1 MTFYKKLLSE
11 ETDFLLYFFVTFV
24 IIKKSFTVFLT
35 RGDAVKNRSIVFKL
49 FLLTSTLFTIIF
61 LLFFLG
67 QSLFLEKFY
76 INKKVKTVQTAFEKF
91 VDNYEKSGKTYEEIR
106 KLKQEFHDKTNA
118 EMQFLN
124 TNGIIKSDNNFYIDV
139 INPKNNK
146 AYSIPLNNLLTPEE
160 YNKFENLGLKKD
172 GVINVVG
179 FVQDSA
185 ITPIELTTNYNRW
198 QNEYINSDFQSIN
211 GNPAKNRL
219 TSRSK
224 TVTQIEFT
232 GIVSKLQ
239 LPSKA
244 DVRLANDLET
254 LQAVQ
259 YFAEIIRDGTTSPQQ
274 LSHFLLDSGENIK
287 NSIFVKPIM
296 ENGKITEYA
305 FAVASLQPV
314 NEAMLV
320 LKDYYVYALIIVF
333 LVIIL
338 LSFYYS
344 KIIVKPLIKMNRV
357 TKKMANFDFS
367 EKLPVTAD
375 DEIGGLSGSI
385 NTLSVNLKDRIDRL
399 NVANTKLQQDIE
411 RERQLEKTRKEFIS
425 GVSHEL
431 KTPLSVIRSF
441 AEGIKD
447 GVSKDTTYY
456 TDVIL
461 EETENMNRLIVE
473 MLELAKLESG
483 TYKLDMTTFSI
494 GELIQQVYTKL
505 LFSMEEKHLQVS
517 IDVDS
522 SIFVKANRS
531 RIEQVVVNLLSNAIR
546 YTPDGEKI
554 QVSVIAMEDTVKVEI
569 ENTGNPIPEDS
580 LEKIWDRFYRLDASR
595 SRHTGGT
602 GLGLSIV
609 KNILDLHHAE
619 YGVYNTTNSVVFYFN
634 LQKVKEVK

>member
-1 MTFYKKLLSE
+1 M
-11 ETDFLLYFFVTFV
+11 
-24 IIKKSFTVFLT
+24 
-35 RGDAVKNRSIVFKL
+35 KNRSIVFKL

-91 VDNYEKSGKTYEEIR
+91 VDNYEKSGKTFEEIR

-118 EMQFLN
+118 DIQFLDSD
-124 TNGIIKSDNNFYIDV
+124 GIIKSEKNYYIDF
-139 INPKNNK
+139 INTQDNRT
-146 AYSIPLNNLLTPEE
+146 YSIPLNNILTPEE
-160 YNKFENLGLKKD
+160 YNKFENLGLRENQLIEVS
-172 GVINVVG
+172 GILRGNT
-179 FVQDSA
+179 
-185 ITPIELTTNYNRW
+185 ITPLQLVVNYNKW
-198 QNEYINSDFQSIN
+198 QNSNFNADFQSIS
-211 GNPAKNRL
+211 GNPSQNKL
-219 TSRSK
+219 TNRSK
-224 TVTQIEFT
+224 PTYNVQFT
-232 GIVSKLQ
+232 GVISKLH

-244 DVRLANDLET
+244 EVRLANDFET

-259 YFAEIIRDGTTSPQQ
+259 YFAWTIRQGTTNSNQ
-274 LSHFLLDSGENIK
+274 LNTYILDSGENIQ
-287 NSIFVKPIM
+287 NSVFVKPII
-296 ENGKITEYA
+296 EDKEIKEYA
-305 FAVASLQPV
+305 FAIASLQPV

-344 KIIVKPLIKMNRV
+344 KIIVKPLIKINRV

-367 EKLPVTAD
+367 EKLPVAAD
-375 DEIGGLSGSI
+375 DEIGGLSSSI

-411 RERQLEKTRKEFIS
+411 RERQLENTRKEFIS

-483 TYKLDMTTFSI
+483 TYKLDMSTFSI
-494 GELIQQVYTKL
+494 GELIQQVYAKL
-505 LFSMEEKHLQVS
+505 SFSMEEKHLQV
-517 IDVDS
+517 DVHADAS
-522 SIFVKANRS
+522 LFVKANRS

-554 QVSVIAMEDTVKVEI
+554 HVSVVETEDKVKIEI
-569 ENTGNPIPEDS
+569 ENTGNPIPEES

>member
-1 MTFYKKLLSE
+1 M
-11 ETDFLLYFFVTFV
+11 
-24 IIKKSFTVFLT
+24 
-35 RGDAVKNRSIVFKL
+35 KNRSIVFKL

-91 VDNYEKSGKTYEEIR
+91 VNTYEESGKTYEEIR

-146 AYSIPLNNLLTPEE
+146 AYSIPLNNVLTPEE

-172 GVINVVG
+172 GMINVVG
-179 FVQDSA
+179 FVQDST
-185 ITPIELTTNYNRW
+185 ITPLELTTNYNRW
-198 QNEYINSDFQSIN
+198 QNENVNSDFQSIN

-244 DVRLANDLET
+244 DVRLANDFET

-259 YFAEIIRDGTTSPQQ
+259 YFAEIIRNGTANSHHLNTYIIDG
-274 LSHFLLDSGENIK
+274 GENIK
-287 NSIFVKPIM
+287 NSIFVKPIV

-305 FAVASLQPV
+305 FAIASLQPV

-447 GVSKDTTYY
+447 GVSKDTMYY

-505 LFSMEEKHLQVS
+505 LFSMEEKHLQVNV
-517 IDVDS
+517 DVDS

-554 QVSVIAMEDTVKVEI
+554 HVSVIELEDIVKVEI
-569 ENTGNPIPEDS
+569 ENTGNPIPEES

>member
-1 MTFYKKLLSE
+1 M
-11 ETDFLLYFFVTFV
+11 
-24 IIKKSFTVFLT
+24 
-35 RGDAVKNRSIVFKL
+35 KNRSIVFKL

-91 VDNYEKSGKTYEEIR
+91 VDNYDKSDKSYEQVR

-118 EMQFLN
+118 DMQFLDS
-124 TNGIIKSDNNFYIDV
+124 NGIIKSDNNYYIDV
-139 INPKNNK
+139 FNPNNNK
-146 AYSIPLNNLLTPEE
+146 QYSIPLNNLLTPEE

-172 GVINVVG
+172 VIINVDGV
-179 FVQDSA
+179 VQENNI
-185 ITPIELTTNYNRW
+185 ITPQKLGTNYNQW
-198 QNEYINSDFQSIN
+198 QNEHFYSDFQSIN
-211 GNPAKNRL
+211 GNPSKNRL
-219 TSRSK
+219 ASRYKS
-224 TVTQIEFT
+224 TTRIVFT
-232 GIVSKLQ
+232 GVITKLQ

-244 DVRLANDLET
+244 EVRLANDIET

-259 YFAEIIRDGTTSPQQ
+259 YFADMIREGTSNSNQ
-274 LSHFLLDSGENIK
+274 LSTFILDGGENIK
-287 NSIFVKPIM
+287 NSIFVKPII
-296 ENGKITEYA
+296 ENGRITEYA
-305 FAVASLQPV
+305 FAIASLQPV

-344 KIIVKPLIKMNRV
+344 KIIVKPLIKINRV

-447 GVSKDTTYY
+447 GVSKDNSYY

-494 GELIQQVYTKL
+494 GELTQQVYTKL
-505 LFSMEEKHLQVS
+505 LFSMEEKHLQVNIDADPS
-517 IDVDS
+517 IL
-522 SIFVKANRS
+522 VKANRS

-546 YTPDGEKI
+546 YTPEGEKI
-554 QVSVIAMEDTVKVEI
+554 QVSIIEAEDTVKVEI
-569 ENTGNPIPEDS
+569 ENTGNPIPEES

>member
-1 MTFYKKLLSE
+1 M
-11 ETDFLLYFFVTFV
+11 
-24 IIKKSFTVFLT
+24 
-35 RGDAVKNRSIVFKL
+35 KNRSIVFKL

-91 VDNYEKSGKTYEEIR
+91 VDNYEKSGKSYEEIR

-118 EMQFLN
+118 EMQFLDS
-124 TNGIIKSDNNFYIDV
+124 NGIIKSDTNYYIDV
-139 INPKNNK
+139 IGPNDTT
-146 AYSIPLNNLLTPEE
+146 YSIPLNNILTPEE

-172 GVINVVG
+172 GIISVLG
-179 FVQDSA
+179 FLHGNI
-185 ITPIELTTNYNRW
+185 ITPMELKTNYNQW
-198 QNEYINSDFQSIN
+198 SN
-211 GNPAKNRL
+211 GNITSDMQLIGENPSKNRL
-219 TSRSK
+219 TNRYK
-224 TVTQIEFT
+224 QPGFTTVDFEGVI
-232 GIVSKLQ
+232 SKLQ

-244 DVRLANDLET
+244 EVRLANDFET

-259 YFAEIIRDGTTSPQQ
+259 SFANTIRQGIFNSNQLIIYPIDA
-274 LSHFLLDSGENIK
+274 GENLK
-287 NSIFVKPIM
+287 NRIFVKPII

-305 FAVASLQPV
+305 FAIVSLQPV

-344 KIIVKPLIKMNRV
+344 KIIVKPLIKINRV

-441 AEGIKD
+441 AEGIQD

-483 TYKLDMTTFSI
+483 TYKLEMTTFSI
-494 GELIQQVYTKL
+494 GELIQQVHTKL
-505 LFSMEEKHLQVS
+505 LFSMEEKQLQV
-517 IDVDS
+517 DVDADT

-546 YTPDGEKI
+546 YTPDGERIK
-554 QVSVIAMEDTVKVEI
+554 VSVIEAEDTVKVEI
-569 ENTGNPIPEDS
+569 ENTGNPIPEES

-609 KNILDLHHAE
+609 KNILDLHHAK
-619 YGVYNTTNSVVFYFN
+619 YGVYNTNNSVVFYFN
-634 LQKVKEVK
+634 LPNVKEVK

>member
-1 MTFYKKLLSE
+1 M
-11 ETDFLLYFFVTFV
+11 
-24 IIKKSFTVFLT
+24 
-35 RGDAVKNRSIVFKL
+35 KNRSIVFKL

-76 INKKVKTVQTAFEKF
+76 INKKIKTVQTAFEKF
-91 VDNYEKSGKTYEEIR
+91 VDNYEKSDKSFEEIR

-118 EMQFLN
+118 EMQFLDS
-124 TNGIIKSDNNFYIDV
+124 NGIIKSEINYYIEV
-139 INPKNNK
+139 INPNNNK
-146 AYSIPLNNLLTPEE
+146 TYSIPLNNLLTPEE
-160 YNKFENLGLKKD
+160 YNKFENLGLKKE
-172 GVINVVG
+172 GMIHVEG
-179 FVQDSA
+179 FLQDNI
-185 ITPIELTTNYNRW
+185 ITPLELTTNYNRW
-198 QNEYINSDFQSIN
+198 RNENGNSDFQSIS
-211 GNPAKNRL
+211 GNPSKNRL
-219 TSRSK
+219 TNRYK
-224 TVTQIEFT
+224 TTSQISFT
-232 GIVSKLQ
+232 GVISKLHI
-239 LPSKA
+239 PSKSE
-244 DVRLANDLET
+244 VRLANDFET
-254 LQAVQ
+254 LQAVE
-259 YFAEIIRDGTTSPQQ
+259 YFASTIRQGTSNSNQ
-274 LSHFLLDSGENIK
+274 LNTYILDSGENIK
-287 NSIFVKPIM
+287 NSVFVKPIM
-296 ENGKITEYA
+296 ENGKIKDYA
-305 FAVASLQPV
+305 FVIASLQPV

-344 KIIVKPLIKMNRV
+344 KIIVKPLIKINRV

-375 DEIGGLSGSI
+375 DEIGGLSSGI

-441 AEGIKD
+441 AEGIQD

-456 TDVIL
+456 TNVIL
-461 EETENMNRLIVE
+461 EETDNMNRLIVE

-483 TYKLDMTTFSI
+483 TYKLEMSTFSI

-505 LFSMEEKHLQVS
+505 LFSMEEKHLQVD
-517 IDVDS
+517 IHADS
-522 SIFVKANRS
+522 SLFVKANRS

-554 QVSVIAMEDTVKVEI
+554 HVSVIETEDTVQIKI
-569 ENTGNPIPEDS
+569 ENTGNPIPEES